1 MRKMNT
7 VIMTLAGLLL
17 MVAAVL
23 KVHELMT
30 VAIPSW
36 DVKAALVIDKAAE
49 AGDAMPAWKANLLGF
64 WESYEFLLMQIP
76 LEFALGA
83 WMVSGLF
90 RKAAWIAGTL
100 AYFGFIF
107 ATLSK
112 VITGA
117 ESCGCFGQ
125 VHVDPWI
132 TLLAIDM
139 PFFLLL
145 LIFRPKGEKLLP
157 PPWPNVAHAIVC
169 AVPILAVLALTVPAI
184 VTFRPE
190 FKKAVQQTDVSPEA
204 KIKLLEFQHKQEKA
218 QWQQEAAV
226 LAQQNETM
234 ANQIAALQAEIA
246 QLKAAIDTA
255 TQAQTQVVPEP
266 TPVEPAEAETV
277 EAVETQQTQQA
288 AETQIEPDEPQP
300 APVENAWEWLG
311 FVVEDDVRDEL
322 STGMAVVLMYHHDC
336 PTCAEVVPAYSAYY
350 KDMVEQG
357 NDAFKIAFLAVPP
370 YAETGP
376 VPDDTTCITG
386 TLTDEQKW
394 EVMSPYVVV
403 LLDGEL
409 IKTWKQGTAPEAE
422 NILDEVFGQ

>member
-1 MRKMNT
+1 MRKMNIT
-7 VIMTLAGLLL
+7 IMTLAGLLL
-17 MVAAVL
+17 MVAAAL
-23 KVHELMT
+23 KVHEVMN

-36 DVKAALVIDKAAE
+36 DVKAALVVDKAIE
-49 AGDAMPAWKANLLGF
+49 AGTAMPAWKANVLGF

-90 RKAAWIAGTL
+90 RKASWIAGTC

-107 ATLSK
+107 ATLFK
-112 VITGA
+112 VLSGA

-125 VHVDPWI
+125 VHVNPWI
-132 TLLAIDM
+132 TLLAIDI

-145 LIFRPKGEKLLP
+145 AIFRPKGEKLLP
-157 PPWPNVAHAIVC
+157 PPWPNVVHALAT
-169 AVPILAVLALTVPAI
+169 AVPILAVLALTTPAI

-190 FKKAVQQTDVSPEA
+190 FKKATEQTEVSPEA
-204 KIKLLEFQHKQEKA
+204 KMKLLEFQHKQQKA
-218 QWQQEAAV
+218 KWQQETAD
-226 LAQQNETM
+226 LTQQNETL
-234 ANQIAALQAEIA
+234 AKQITALQAEIA
-246 QLKAAIDTA
+246 QLNAAMEAAQTA
-255 TQAQTQVVPEP
+255 SQQTQVV
-266 TPVEPAEAETV
+266 TPVEPV
-277 EAVETQQTQQA
+277 EVEPIEPVETANHQQT
-288 AETQIEPDEPQP
+288 IEVESTPDETET
-300 APVENAWEWLG
+300 ALSENAWEWLG
-311 FVVEDDVRDEL
+311 FVVEDDVREQL

-350 KDMVEQG
+350 KEMVEQG

-370 YAETGP
+370 YAEAGP

-409 IKTWKQGTAPEAE
+409 IKTFKQGTAPEAE